1 MGFYGTAFWLFLNVI
16 HNLETHFERNTWT
29 IYQVLPFCS
38 SDVVEWCNSWLQS
51 VFLTQ
56 NGGLLHGC
64 KSSAW
69 VGKSADLR
77 QAYTEMVRRTRI
89 INMTTQNTCKR
100 KCNGCHIISRILSNI
115 LCVLML
121 FHNTSSRLCMRFVD
135 IDAVVVV
142 VVVFLDGKSNRR
154 STCVL
159 PTHVSWIILVRLFP
173 FKHFC

>member
-1 MGFYGTAFWLFLNVI
+1 MFFVICRLILSETRKAYMGFYGSAFLAVVKCHSWLRNSFRAKPISFTVLLFGCCWPNVIHDSETNFELNMWNVHGVLRYCFLAILNVI

-77 QAYTEMVRRTRI
+77 QA
-89 INMTTQNTCKR
+89 
-100 KCNGCHIISRILSNI
+100 
-115 LCVLML
+115 
-121 FHNTSSRLCMRFVD
+121 
-135 IDAVVVV
+135 
-142 VVVFLDGKSNRR
+142 
-154 STCVL
+154 
-159 PTHVSWIILVRLFP
+159 
-173 FKHFC
+173 